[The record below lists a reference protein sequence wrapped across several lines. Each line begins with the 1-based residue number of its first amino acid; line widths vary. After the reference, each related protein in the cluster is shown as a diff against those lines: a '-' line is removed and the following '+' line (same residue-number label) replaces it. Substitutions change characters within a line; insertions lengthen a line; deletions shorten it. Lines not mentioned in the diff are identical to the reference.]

1 VEHNEILSARQS
13 GELTEAV
20 LTPAESGNGWTL
32 LLTTRSGRQTPY
44 RGVGGRVPIF
54 HDLDHATIL
63 ARELGF
69 EHIRVEERF

>member
-32 LLTTRSGRQTPY
+32 LL
-44 RGVGGRVPIF
+44 
-54 HDLDHATIL
+54 DHATIL